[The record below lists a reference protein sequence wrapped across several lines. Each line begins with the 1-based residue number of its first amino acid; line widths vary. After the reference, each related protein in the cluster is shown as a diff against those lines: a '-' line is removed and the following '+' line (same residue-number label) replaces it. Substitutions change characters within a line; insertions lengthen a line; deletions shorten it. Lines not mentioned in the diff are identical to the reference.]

1 MAHSPSLVDM
11 TSGSII
17 KKALIF
23 ALPICAG
30 NILQQLYS
38 TVDTLVIGNYCD
50 AAALAAV
57 ATSSQPLE
65 ILLCIFLGIG
75 SGISILVSQ
84 AMGRNDGKRMGRLT
98 STAVWFL
105 YLCAVPLSVVGVLAG
120 PWLLKLMKVPADA
133 MEGAVEYLRITTL
146 GCLGNMGY
154 NLNAGI
160 LRGLG
165 NSSATLLLLM
175 ITCLVNIVLD
185 LVFVAVFGMGVAGAA
200 LATAI
205 AMIMSW
211 LFSILYIRKHYKE
224 LAMTFLPHSYDRA
237 MVRQILSVGLPLG
250 LNSALYSV
258 GHLVMQTLF
267 NTQGSAFVAGCSV
280 AGKVNAI
287 ANIAITSF
295 SSAATIFAGQNLGAE
310 DYRRLRR
317 GALIIP
323 VFSGA
328 ITLAAGLLLTAG
340 CRPVLRFFTRDEQ
353 VLEMAVHYIRVVLPF
368 TWCYAVFNGII
379 CFVNGI
385 GEIRYPTIVNLL
397 MLWAVRIPAACLIGW
412 LGYGRNVMAGIP
424 ISFVAGLLTMLLYFR
439 TDKWKE
445 LCRKAEKQEKNKRR

>member
-1 MAHSPSLVDM
+1 MVRSPSLVDM

-23 ALPICAG
+23 AIPICVG

-165 NSSATLLLLM
+165 NS
-175 ITCLVNIVLD
+175 
-185 LVFVAVFGMGVAGAA
+185 G
-200 LATAI
+200 
-205 AMIMSW
+205 
-211 LFSILYIRKHYKE
+211 
-224 LAMTFLPHSYDRA
+224 
-237 MVRQILSVGLPLG
+237 
-250 LNSALYSV
+250 
-258 GHLVMQTLF
+258 
-267 NTQGSAFVAGCSV
+267 
-280 AGKVNAI
+280 
-287 ANIAITSF
+287 
-295 SSAATIFAGQNLGAE
+295 
-310 DYRRLRR
+310 
-317 GALIIP
+317 
-323 VFSGA
+323 
-328 ITLAAGLLLTAG
+328 
-340 CRPVLRFFTRDEQ
+340 
-353 VLEMAVHYIRVVLPF
+353 
-368 TWCYAVFNGII
+368 
-379 CFVNGI
+379 
-385 GEIRYPTIVNLL
+385 
-397 MLWAVRIPAACLIGW
+397 
-412 LGYGRNVMAGIP
+412 
-424 ISFVAGLLTMLLYFR
+424 
-439 TDKWKE
+439 
-445 LCRKAEKQEKNKRR
+445 EKNCCLL

>member
-23 ALPICAG
+23 ALPICVG

-84 AMGRNDGKRMGRLT
+84 AMGRNDRKRMGRLT
-98 STAVWFL
+98 ATAVWFL

-133 MEGAVEYLRITTL
+133 MEGAIAYLRITTL

-165 NSSATLLLLM
+165 NSSATLLLLV

-205 AMIMSW
+205 AMMMSW
-211 LFSILYIRKHYKE
+211 LFSILYIRKHYRE
-224 LAMTFLPHSYDRA
+224 LAMTFLPRSYDRA
-237 MVRQILSVGLPLG
+237 SVRQILNVGLPLG

-295 SSAATIFAGQNLGAE
+295 PLPQLSLRDRIWGQRITKGFA
-310 DYRRLRR
+310 
-317 GALIIP
+317 
-323 VFSGA
+323 
-328 ITLAAGLLLTAG
+328 
-340 CRPVLRFFTRDEQ
+340 
-353 VLEMAVHYIRVVLPF
+353 
-368 TWCYAVFNGII
+368 
-379 CFVNGI
+379 
-385 GEIRYPTIVNLL
+385 
-397 MLWAVRIPAACLIGW
+397 
-412 LGYGRNVMAGIP
+412 
-424 ISFVAGLLTMLLYFR
+424 
-439 TDKWKE
+439 KE
-445 LCRKAEKQEKNKRR
+445 LW